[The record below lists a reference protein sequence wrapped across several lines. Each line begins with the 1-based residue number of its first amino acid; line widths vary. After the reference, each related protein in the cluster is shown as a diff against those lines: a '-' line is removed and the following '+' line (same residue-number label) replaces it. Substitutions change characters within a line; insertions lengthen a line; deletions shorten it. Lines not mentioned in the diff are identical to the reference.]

1 MSKKEVKKQDELEN
15 VQQALSASEAFIEKY
30 QKQILYVVA
39 AVVLVVLAVL
49 SFKNFY
55 LKPQE
60 ENAQNEMSKAELL
73 FAADSFKV
81 ALEGNKETIGFKEIA
96 SEYSITASGNLA
108 SAYAG
113 ICYYKLGQ
121 YENAVKFLSQ
131 YDGNDEYFSTVVI
144 GLTGDAYVQLGKND
158 KALDCFEK
166 AEAMKNKV
174 LSPVYIKKAGVVLE
188 TLNQPEKAL
197 EKYQTIKDNYP
208 TSVEAQ
214 DVDKYIARI
223 QK

>member
-15 VQQALSASEAFIEKY
+15 VQHALSASEAFIEKY

-49 SFKNFY
+49 SFHNFY
-55 LKPQE
+55 MKPRE
-60 ENAQNEMSKAELL
+60 VNAETEMAKAQMF
-73 FAADSFKV
+73 FAADSFKI

-121 YENAVKFLSQ
+121 YDNAVKFLSQ
-131 YDGNDEYFSTVVI
+131 FDGKDDYFTTVVI
-144 GLTGDAYVQLGKND
+144 GLIGDAYVELGKPE
-158 KALDCFEK
+158 KALNYFEK
-166 AEAMKNKV
+166 AGDKNNKV

-188 TLNQPEKAL
+188 SLNKSDKAL
-197 EKYQTIKDNYP
+197 EKYQSIKDKYP

-214 DVDKYIARI
+214 DIDKYIARI
-223 QK
+223 EK